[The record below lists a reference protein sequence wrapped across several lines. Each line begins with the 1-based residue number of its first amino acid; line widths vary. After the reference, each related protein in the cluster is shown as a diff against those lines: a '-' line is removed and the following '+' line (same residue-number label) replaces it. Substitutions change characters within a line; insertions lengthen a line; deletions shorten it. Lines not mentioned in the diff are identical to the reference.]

1 VARAILDRNG
11 LWKVRVEPVA
21 GTLTD
26 HYDPSRKAVR
36 LSEGNFRGSSIAAV
50 SVAAHECGHAIQ
62 DGTGYLPMKLR
73 AGLLPIV
80 NLGAQLWFPLFF
92 AGIVM
97 GGAGLGQLF
106 MQLSVLAFAGVLAF
120 HVVTLPV
127 EFDASRRAYGL
138 LTRYGLLSRHETGGH
153 EAGPYGGGLHV
164 RSGGA
169 HLPADA
175 AVPDPRQP
183 RVALAGSSCTG
194 RPANSDGQQE
204 PGRDK
209 AGAPYRQRLRLRRE
223 ARPLPG
229 VGNPRVRNPT

>member
-1 VARAILDRNG
+1 MIGYFLVMVLGAVVSGIAALWVRSSYSRWSKRISTSSLSGAEVARAILDRNG
-11 LWKVRVEPVA
+11 LWNVRVEPVA

-97 GGAGLGQLF
+97 GGAGFGQLF
-106 MQLSVLAFAGVLAF
+106 IQLAVLAFAGVLAF

-138 LTRYGLLSRHETGGH
+138 LTRYGLLSPH
-153 EAGPYGGGLHV
+153 EA
-164 RSGGA
+164 SGTKRV
-169 HLPADA
+169 LTA
-175 AVPDPRQP
+175 AAFTY
-183 RVALAGSSCTG
+183 VAAALTSLLTLLYLILVS
-194 RPANSDGQQE
+194 
-204 PGRDK
+204 
-209 AGAPYRQRLRLRRE
+209 RE
-223 ARPLPG
+223 
-229 VGNPRVRNPT
+229 

>member
-1 VARAILDRNG
+1 VTGYFLVMVLGAVVSGVAALWVRSSYSRWSKRISASGLSGAEVARAILDRNG
-11 LWKVRVEPVA
+11 LWNVRVEPVA

-62 DGTGYLPMKLR
+62 DGTDYLPMKLR

-92 AGIVM
+92 AGIAM

-106 MQLSVLAFAGVLAF
+106 IQLAVLAFAGVLAF
-120 HVVTLPV
+120 HLVTLPV

-138 LTRYGLLSRHETGGH
+138 LTRYGLLSRHEAGGTKRV
-153 EAGPYGGGLHV
+153 LT
-164 RSGGA
+164 
-169 HLPADA
+169 A
-175 AVPDPRQP
+175 AAFTY
-183 RVALAGSSCTG
+183 VAAALTSLLTLLYLILVS
-194 RPANSDGQQE
+194 
-204 PGRDK
+204 
-209 AGAPYRQRLRLRRE
+209 RE
-223 ARPLPG
+223 
-229 VGNPRVRNPT
+229 